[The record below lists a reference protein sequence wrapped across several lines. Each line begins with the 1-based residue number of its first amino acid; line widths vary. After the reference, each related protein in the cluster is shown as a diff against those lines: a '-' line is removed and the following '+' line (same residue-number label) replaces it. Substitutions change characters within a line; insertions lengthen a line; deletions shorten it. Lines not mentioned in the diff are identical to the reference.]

1 MNQGPVSE
9 QGILPGHSPWSAL
22 TGSTNAKRIFLL
34 KCSISCSPTSG
45 VCIYFDGRSSV
56 NIQQKME
63 VVSASNCMQHLQE
76 EEALIVQEMV
86 RCLQFVR
93 KEINDPLTKEING
106 RYMIGC
112 ANTLH
117 VV

>member
-1 MNQGPVSE
+1 MYFLPKFS
-9 QGILPGHSPWSAL
+9 ILCNL
-22 TGSTNAKRIFLL
+22 TY
-34 KCSISCSPTSG
+34 G
-45 VCIYFDGRSSV
+45 VCIYFEGRSSI

-63 VVSASNCMQHLQE
+63 VVSASNCVQRLQE

-93 KEINDPLTKEING
+93 KEINDPLAKEISG

-112 ANTLH
+112 AKHTFVCCLNLNQYRIF
-117 VV
+117 